1 MDPVLQHIYG
11 TNLEASPEDTAT
23 QKLAAALDEEGID
36 FDALDPADQQKLMDE
51 LQSGESEAPEGAEEA
66 VEGEKTAEA
75 LFNEADQMGRIMAHA
90 THQEAQLIQQD
101 DLEKSAAKGRV
112 SKAMEKAK
120 KALKGAGKGTMRYG
134 SKGGKAVMRAAKR
147 HPLLAAGAAGAGGLG
162 AGYGLGK
169 KSADAEVE
177 TAIEEAAE
185 ERALEMLQEA
195 GYDIEEKAAE

>member
-1 MDPVLQHIYG
+1 MDPVLMEIYG
-11 TNLEASPEDTAT
+11 TNQEVSSQDEAT

-36 FDALDPADQQKLMDE
+36 FDALSPEEQKSLLTD
-51 LQSGESEAPEGAEEA
+51 LQSEGSEAPEGAEEA

-90 THQEAQLIQQD
+90 AHQEAQLIEQD
-101 DLEKSAAKGRV
+101 ELQKEAAKGRV
-112 SKAMEKAK
+112 SKAVEKAK
-120 KALKGAGKGTMRYG
+120 KALKG
-134 SKGGKAVMRAAKR
+134 GGKATMSYGRKGAKGALKAMKR

-169 KSADAEVE
+169 KSADQDVE
-177 TAIEEAAE
+177 AAIEEAAE

-195 GYDIEEKAAE
+195 GYDIEAQQAE